1 MKIRNG
7 VSGASLPHT
16 WDLMKKLGLGPRC
29 GASVLAC
36 ALIMQLTGCGATV
49 KPDGAVRSVYDVVSR
64 QTGFKPS
71 DVHCPSGVK
80 AKVGG
85 QFDCG
90 FTGPEGPYV
99 AHMRITK
106 VDGDDVEFDIKTQ
119 PRSP

>member
-1 MKIRNG
+1 MKRRDLCLRWG
-7 VSGASLPHT
+7 V
-16 WDLMKKLGLGPRC
+16 
-29 GASVLAC
+29 SVLAG
-36 ALIMQLTGCGATV
+36 AATLHLAGCGATV
-49 KPDGAVRSVYDVVSR
+49 KPDGAARSVYDVVVR
-64 QTGFKPS
+64 QTGFKPT

-80 AKVGG
+80 ATVGG

-106 VDGDDVEFDIKTQ
+106 VDGDNLEFDVKTQ

>member
-1 MKIRNG
+1 MKRG
-7 VSGASLPHT
+7 SP
-16 WDLMKKLGLGPRC
+16 LMRKLGLKG
-29 GASVLAC
+29 GGGG
-36 ALIMQLTGCGATV
+36 LIGVGGLELPGCGQTV
-49 KPDGAVRSVYDVVSR
+49 KPDGAAKSVFDVVSR
-64 QTGFKPS
+64 QTGFKPN

-106 VDGDDVEFDIKTQ
+106 VAGDDV
-119 PRSP
+119 

>member
-1 MKIRNG
+1 MKR
-7 VSGASLPHT
+7 LR
-16 WDLMKKLGLGPRC
+16 LGLRC
-29 GASVLAC
+29 GVGVLAG
-36 ALIMQLTGCGATV
+36 AAIVYLTGCGATV
-49 KPDGAVRSVYDVVSR
+49 KPDGAARSVYDAVPR

-80 AKVGG
+80 ARVGG

-106 VDGDDVEFDIKTQ
+106 VDGDDIEFDVRTQ

>member
-1 MKIRNG
+1 MA
-7 VSGASLPHT
+7 VTHT
-16 WDLMKKLGLGPRC
+16 EALMKCLDVGLRCGLG
-29 GASVLAC
+29 
-36 ALIMQLTGCGATV
+36 ALIGAALLQLTGCGATV
-49 KPDGAVRSVYDVVSR
+49 KPEGATRSVIDVVSR
-64 QTGFKPS
+64 QTGFKPI

-80 AKVGG
+80 ATVGG

-106 VDGDDVEFDIKTQ
+106 VDGDNVEFDVKTQ

>member
-1 MKIRNG
+1 MTRRG
-7 VSGASLPHT
+7 
-16 WDLMKKLGLGPRC
+16 LGLRC
-29 GASVLAC
+29 GVGVLVGA
-36 ALIMQLTGCGATV
+36 AILQLTGCAALV
-49 KPDGAVRSVYDVVSR
+49 KPDRAVRSVVDVVSR
-64 QTGFKPS
+64 QTGSKPI

-80 AKVGG
+80 AIVGG

-106 VDGDDVEFDIKTQ
+106 IDGDSIEFDVKTQ